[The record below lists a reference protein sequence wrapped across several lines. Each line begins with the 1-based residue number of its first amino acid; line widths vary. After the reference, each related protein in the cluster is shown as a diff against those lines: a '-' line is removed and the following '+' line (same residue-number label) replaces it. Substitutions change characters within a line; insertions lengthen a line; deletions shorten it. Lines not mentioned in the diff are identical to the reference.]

1 MDLGVLL
8 VSPQACANKGFSEPL
23 PMTPLED
30 EGEGEEILKTK
41 HPKEAIE
48 TKDYTFS
55 LCFSEP

>member
-1 MDLGVLL
+1 
-8 VSPQACANKGFSEPL
+8 
-23 PMTPLED
+23 MTPLED